1 MSAQVTGGRRA
12 AQLIA
17 AGYRVWDEPCPR
29 RLRVVFENQVLADS
43 IRAVYL
49 FETGHLPVYYFP
61 LADVRTDL
69 LEASEHRTHCPF
81 KGDASYW
88 SVTVDGRR
96 VEDAVWGYPQPIPA
110 CPDISG
116 YVAFY
121 WDKVDAWY
129 EEDEEVFVHPRD
141 PYTRVDVLHSTRHI
155 QVVLGGQVVAD
166 SVRARLLF
174 ETGLPTR
181 YYLPRLDVRLD
192 LLRPSPTV
200 TRCPYKGVAGHY
212 SAEVDG
218 VKFSDVAWSYPAPRP
233 EVAKIENLICFYDE
247 RVDQLLVDGS

>member
-29 RLRVVFENQVLADS
+29 RLRVVFENQVL
-43 IRAVYL
+43 
-49 FETGHLPVYYFP
+49 
-61 LADVRTDL
+61 
-69 LEASEHRTHCPF
+69 
-81 KGDASYW
+81 
-88 SVTVDGRR
+88 
-96 VEDAVWGYPQPIPA
+96 
-110 CPDISG
+110 
-116 YVAFY
+116 
-121 WDKVDAWY
+121 
-129 EEDEEVFVHPRD
+129 
-141 PYTRVDVLHSTRHI
+141 
-155 QVVLGGQVVAD
+155 AD